1 MKYYMGLD
9 VGATKTFCLIADET
23 AAIRGFGRAGNGS
36 YEVQGIAAAAREN
49 QQAVRNALD
58 AAGLTLADIAWV
70 GMGVA
75 GADLPEDFVML
86 EREIY
91 TPLFG
96 STPRVFRNDSMAAM
110 RGSVRTS
117 YGIVIAC
124 GTGVIAAG
132 INPQG
137 QEARAGGLNEE
148 FGDLWTGTII
158 GRQGLYA
165 VYHARDGVRPP
176 TLLTDLFV
184 EKAGCSDVDEFFYK
198 MYRREM
204 SMDALQPM
212 ARLVFDAAF
221 QGDSAA
227 LEILRAAGGY
237 LGELVI
243 AVARKLEMSRQP
255 FDLVTAGSVFKGSS
269 PVLKDCMMAR
279 VHEVCP
285 LAKAVTPLF
294 EPVVGALFMALEK
307 DVDMTDSIYENL
319 ADSLLEAGKQSN
331 VEFTAK

>member
-1 MKYYMGLD
+1 MKYYLGLD
-9 VGATKTFCLIADET
+9 VGATKTFCLIAD
-23 AAIRGFGRAGNGS
+23 AAAGIRGFGRAGNGS
-36 YEVQGIAAAAREN
+36 YELQGTAAAAREN
-49 QQAVRNALD
+49 QRAVHDALTE
-58 AAGLTLADIAWV
+58 AGLTLADIARV

-96 STPRVFRNDSMAAM
+96 DTPRIFRNDSMAAM
-110 RGSVRTS
+110 RGSLRTS
-117 YGIVIAC
+117 HGIVIAC

-132 INPQG
+132 INPEG

-176 TLLTDLFV
+176 TRLTGLFV
-184 EKAGCSDVDEFFYK
+184 EKAGCSDADEFFFK
-198 MYRREM
+198 MYRRELT
-204 SMDALQPM
+204 MDQLQPM
-212 ARLVFDAAF
+212 AKLVFDAAF
-221 QGDSAA
+221 QGDPAA

-237 LGELVI
+237 LGDLVI
-243 AVARKLEMSRQP
+243 AVARKLGMTAQP
-255 FDLVTAGSVFKGSS
+255 FDLVTGGSVFKGSS

-285 LAKAVTPLF
+285 LARPVTPVF
-294 EPVVGALFMALEK
+294 EPVVGALLMALEK
-307 DVDMTDSIYENL
+307 DIDMTDAIYQNL
-319 ADSLLEAGKQSN
+319 ADSLSQAEKRHK
-331 VEFTAK
+331 VKFTAE